1 MTSPG
6 RDRSFRIR
14 RLGAR
19 RSWGLPV
26 PTVSSTVSLRGRDP
40 LAELRLLQS
49 LTTSR
54 RPQVLLQLCGAS
66 HEVWS
71 PTAHTG
77 TAGPLIPGLPHPV
90 CSVFRVLHPLDGFLP
105 VRPADCFSSRKRSW
119 GCPLQSFTP
128 HSEAV
133 APLDARNPHDVDRSA
148 NTTVDQ
154 KRTAAVVRGHVDKR
168 LASHRPWCGRSS
180 VFRVYCLAGV
190 RFLACGYSPLV
201 RLDALLGFLPLQGI
215 APPGPGVWRC
225 RLPSSRGLRVPL
237 PSRRS
242 VKIGVLI
249 ARHALRSLTQSGGGL
264 PTLVGRLPS

>member
-1 MTSPG
+1 MTAFSL
-6 RDRSFRIR
+6 S
-14 RLGAR
+14 AR
-19 RSWGLPV
+19 
-26 PTVSSTVSLRGRDP
+26 PTVFQVGSAHGVVPFR
-40 LAELRLLQS
+40 ALL
-49 LTTSR
+49 LT
-54 RPQVLLQLCGAS
+54 
-66 HEVWS
+66 
-71 PTAHTG
+71 
-77 TAGPLIPGLPHPV
+77 
-90 CSVFRVLHPLDGFLP
+90 
-105 VRPADCFSSRKRSW
+105 
-119 GCPLQSFTP
+119 
-128 HSEAV
+128 SEAV